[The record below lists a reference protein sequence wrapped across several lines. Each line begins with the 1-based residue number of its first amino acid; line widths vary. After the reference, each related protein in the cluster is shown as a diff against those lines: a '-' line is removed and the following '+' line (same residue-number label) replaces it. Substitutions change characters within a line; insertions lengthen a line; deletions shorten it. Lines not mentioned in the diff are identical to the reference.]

1 MHYENGERTKHIRIG
16 EEPSETSGRISP
28 PIISNLSINP
38 LILVPPEPAVREEEK
53 DISLTSTNLEDDEDD
68 FGGAIGTKWE
78 DESPSPSPT
87 SNSSPISCGGR
98 EVAMMEAMNGQFKL
112 LVKRF
117 LEVEGIP
124 LISTEGDSWLDV
136 VANISWEA
144 AELIKPE
151 PSEGKE
157 MDPWS
162 YIKVKC
168 VASGT
173 PTQRYCHFFPFCYFV
188 LNICTP
194 MNSVKIERKYQPRVD
209 SSCGLDSK
217 CYLVHVLTQQH
228 VLVFLKIQGPFHGLV
243 FYLVWLM
250 FQRD

>member
-1 MHYENGERTKHIRIG
+1 LHYENGERSKHIRIG
-16 EEPSETSGRISP
+16 EVPDGTSGRISP
-28 PIISNLSINP
+28 PIISNLSIN
-38 LILVPPEPAVREEEK
+38 LSIFVPPEPVVREEEK
-53 DISLTSTNLEDDEDD
+53 YISLTSTNLEDDEDD

-87 SNSSPISCGGR
+87 SNSNPISDGER
-98 EVAMMEAMNGQFKL
+98 HLAMMEAMNGQFKL
-112 LVKRF
+112 LVRRF

-151 PSEGKE
+151 PGEGKE

-173 PTQRYCHFFPFCYFV
+173 PTQRYCHLFRFHYFV
-188 LNICTP
+188 LNI
-194 MNSVKIERKYQPRVD
+194 
-209 SSCGLDSK
+209 
-217 CYLVHVLTQQH
+217 
-228 VLVFLKIQGPFHGLV
+228 F
-243 FYLVWLM
+243 
-250 FQRD
+250 